1 MFRGTLLNN
10 NQSAFTSWKG
20 KSFDEITSFI
30 QKNDN
35 NHLEQKRLFFKPT
48 PLKIHRREIH
58 NTKKQPN
65 NVLSRHSASIELL
78 ERPGST
84 LVKQDENCECTGN
97 KQALD
102 IHIPNVQ
109 NNTCHD
115 KETNKVIHPDS
126 VARSR
131 VRSAGMLKKTPPSN
145 VSTTPYCTS
154 SKQYLASRGK
164 SFGQNQ
170 YHFLKTGN
178 ANVKPGAPGSEENK
192 YAINNNGAVYCPKN
206 PDHYMETQYKPNN
219 HKFGQEGGVSSS
231 ARTTRLNYN
240 TITTNGG
247 LYTKAYGANVGN
259 ALSYGASSDAYT
271 IKQKIGYPAPSD
283 TTCIGKK

>member
-1 MFRGTLLNN
+1 MFRSTLLNN
-10 NQSAFTSWKG
+10 NPSAFTSWKG

-35 NHLEQKRLFFKPT
+35 NHLEEKRLFFKPT
-48 PLKIHRREIH
+48 PLKIYRREIH
-58 NTKKQPN
+58 NIKKQPN
-65 NVLSRHSASIELL
+65 NVLSRHSASVELL

-102 IHIPNVQ
+102 IPNLQ
-109 NNTCHD
+109 NDRCHD
-115 KETNKVIHPDS
+115 KETNKVIHPES

-131 VRSAGMLKKTPPSN
+131 VRSAGMIKKKPPSHA
-145 VSTTPYCTS
+145 STTPYFTS

-178 ANVKPGAPGSEENK
+178 ANVKPGAPGSEDNK
-192 YAINNNGAVYCPKN
+192 YSINNNGAVYCPKN
-206 PDHYMETQYKPNN
+206 PNYYAETQYKPNN
-219 HKFGQEGGVSSS
+219 HQFGQDGGVSSS

>member
-10 NQSAFTSWKG
+10 NPSAFTSWKG
-20 KSFDEITSFI
+20 KSFDEIASFI

-35 NHLEQKRLFFKPT
+35 SHMKEKRLFFKPT
-48 PLKIHRREIH
+48 PLKIYRREIH
-58 NTKKQPN
+58 NTKTQPN
-65 NVLSRHSASIELL
+65 NVLSRHSASVELL

-84 LVKQDENCECTGN
+84 LVKQDDNCECTGN
-97 KQALD
+97 RQALD

-109 NNTCHD
+109 NDCCHD
-115 KETNKVIHPDS
+115 EETTKVIHPAS

-131 VRSAGMLKKTPPSN
+131 VRSAGMIKKKPPSD
-145 VSTTPYCTS
+145 VITAPYCTS

-170 YHFLKTGN
+170 YHFLKSGN
-178 ANVKPGAPGSEENK
+178 ANSIPGGPGSEENK
-192 YAINNNGAVYCPKN
+192 YSINNNGSVYCPNN
-206 PDHYMETQYKPNN
+206 PDHYIKTQYKPNN
-219 HKFGQEGGVSSS
+219 HQFGQDGGVSSS

-247 LYTKAYGANVGN
+247 LYTKAYGSSVGN

-283 TTCIGKK
+283 TSCIGKE